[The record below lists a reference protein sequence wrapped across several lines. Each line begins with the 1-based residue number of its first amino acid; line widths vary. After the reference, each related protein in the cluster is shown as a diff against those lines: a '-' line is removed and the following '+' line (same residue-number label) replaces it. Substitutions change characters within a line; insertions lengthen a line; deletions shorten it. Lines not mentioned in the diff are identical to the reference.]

1 MKTLKIENPNKLVEL
16 YGEIAPN
23 WVVKFRGSSGN
34 EYKFGLQSDNTKVW
48 DEFLFLINKEV
59 KVVYNP
65 ESFEPNYY
73 VDVTINDV
81 TSYKDEITN
90 TIKLEEFKNP
100 QKVVEH
106 MIDGMTQIV
115 ENRG

>member
-1 MKTLKIENPNKLVEL
+1 MHTIKIENPNKLVEL
-16 YGEIAPN
+16 YAEIAPN
-23 WVVKFRGSSGN
+23 WVVKYRGSSGN
-34 EYKFGLQSDNTKVW
+34 AYKFGLQSDNTKVW

-59 KVVYNP
+59 KVIYHP

-73 VDVTINDV
+73 VSVLINDV

-100 QKVVEH
+100 HKVAEH

-115 ENRG
+115 ANRK

>member
-1 MKTLKIENPNKLVEL
+1 MKTLKIENPNRLVEL
-16 YGEIAPN
+16 YKEIAPN
-23 WVVKFRGSSGN
+23 WVVKYRGSSGN

-48 DEFLFLINKEV
+48 DEFLFVINKEV

-73 VDVTINDV
+73 VDVLINDV

-100 QKVVEH
+100 QKVAAH